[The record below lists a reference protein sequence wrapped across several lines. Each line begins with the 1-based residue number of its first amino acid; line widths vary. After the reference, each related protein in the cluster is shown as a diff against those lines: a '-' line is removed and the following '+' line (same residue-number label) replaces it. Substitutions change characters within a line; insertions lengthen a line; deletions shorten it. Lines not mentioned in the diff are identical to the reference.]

1 MGLKTYWKVT
11 ENQGYLDDLKGSQLK
26 KNFDCMAPTIVHIDN
41 KDKDSGSGVIID
53 EGRSII
59 TCAHEIKHDSEP
71 TIFRVS
77 QKGGTKV
84 SISKHDEESDLCVL
98 KYQKKKNK
106 KVDYAEVYLGDD
118 TVKIRQ
124 EVYIISMS
132 AGLPHVF
139 TCAKITGYGTYG
151 TLGFDFGNKSQPMFM
166 VSDISIVSGCYGAPV
181 FDARGRVLGIVTH
194 GHLGYNVY
202 FCVLLAIVD
211 FGPFPVLKWS
221 PLRC

>member
-26 KNFDCMAPTIVHIDN
+26 EFFDCMAPTVVHIDN
-41 KDKDSGSGVIID
+41 KDKGSGSGVIID

-59 TCAHEIKHDSEP
+59 TCAHVIKHDLEP

-84 SISKHDEESDLCVL
+84 SISKHDKESDLCVL

-118 TVKIRQ
+118 TVKNIGQ

-132 AGLPHVF
+132 ASLPHVF

-166 VSDISIVSGCYGAPV
+166 VSDISIVSGCSGAPV

-194 GHLGYNVY
+194 GHLGYNVVRK
-202 FCVLLAIVD
+202 FVGND
-211 FGPFPVLKWS
+211 FI
-221 PLRC
+221 